1 MITNIIVYI
10 NSRNI
15 IKAKQMAMISTTN
28 LRRQDDM
35 GRNWMVRLQALRQG
49 IGCSLLAVPVGGD
62 REDVKYSNVS

>member
-28 LRRQDDM
+28 LRRQGLWEAIEKM
-35 GRNWMVRLQALRQG
+35 
-49 IGCSLLAVPVGGD
+49 
-62 REDVKYSNVS
+62 SNIQM